1 MGMRVAAIQW
11 TGVLHRKKIDKI
23 TDNELCTTLDGFH
36 FTRLWTTILNLFPVQ
51 SATDLVHNI
60 LELLTPT

>member
-1 MGMRVAAIQW
+1 LVTAAMGMGVAAIQW

-36 FTRLWTTILNLFPVQ
+36 FTRLWTSYEDFTILNLFH
-51 SATDLVHNI
+51 SAKRY
-60 LELLTPT
+60 

>member
-1 MGMRVAAIQW
+1 MRVAAIQW

-36 FTRLWTTILNLFPVQ
+36 FTRLWTSYEDFTILNLFH
-51 SATDLVHNI
+51 SAKRY
-60 LELLTPT
+60 